1 MKKSLFVLLLS
12 AALFVVGCK
21 VYDDTELK
29 GKVDNLETRV
39 TNLENALQ
47 SQVEALKAL
56 IDKKA
61 DGIAIESVTPYLV
74 EGVVKGYTV
83 LYTDGSKYTIVCGD
97 KGEPGKDG
105 LDGNDGL
112 TPTVYQGADG
122 EYYWAIGTT
131 PLLDGNGDPI
141 PVTGQPLVPQFLVY
155 QGSLYY
161 SFDGFETAANA
172 GKVAVEL
179 ESIVKDVVVD
189 DPEVGFVSFYLN
201 DEAGTVV
208 TLPMEKPF
216 GLEFKE
222 LAGLGIVA
230 GATIPIEYTL
240 NGGDA
245 ETVVDVMANNGY
257 EAVVV
262 PDAEGKGG
270 VVNVTAPDP
279 VVSGKVLV
287 FADNGKGK
295 TSIKA
300 LTFEAEATSVVV
312 KEADVTAIA
321 TLGEEVKLEV
331 TSNMEYKVVIEET
344 AQSWIHVKLPT
355 KATTTSTVELIVDAN
370 TTGVPRDGQVDIVAL
385 DGKSVLE
392 TIILHQEAADP
403 VVLNGEKS
411 FATIQEAITEAA
423 KLEAGAAAVITL
435 APGEYAEHVLIDKVA
450 ANITIE
456 GASAEEVSILSIEV
470 LKTAVTLKNL
480 TLKPVGE
487 YTPTLEEVS
496 GGYKYPFG
504 LYVFRAGYGVVLDGV
519 TLYMKDAHANT
530 TGLFFVNN
538 DPADVGPYRD
548 AIRNCV
554 LGEKEAD
561 YTRRNAQI
569 YGAHMDIVDNVI
581 STGHRDYAIR
591 IGGNVACDVK
601 ISGNKFYNSYAPIAN
616 KGAGFAID
624 FYALVQSNVVL
635 GENECDDT
643 FTALYGSTTA
653 STDGDP
659 TAAEKGNTFTPAMQL
674 ADGGVLV
681 PKTAEFPY
689 AYRADDSWWATEPLP
704 GVAGDWNRSVA
715 MSSKYVFM
723 PRQKGGETNI
733 YYFEIM
739 KPWIVKELDMTKV
752 VVGAS
757 THTVSGCQV
766 IKDGDKESLLVCN
779 LRLNE
784 TQTFRVY
791 KYDDVEAPAEV
802 VLEYVNDGGGLRIG
816 DKMTFNGTWQDGEI
830 VLVNYFNYG
839 AAYIFK
845 VENGVVNPVPVVTN
859 PVLNAIKEKVG
870 VEYAGTNMAHLVKFG
885 QNEYLFADRSFA
897 NAPAVLT
904 LDGETF
910 TCEGN
915 WNIGRNAAV
924 VRFFT
929 LEGKDYMAMLSR
941 QASSNTAGYDIFIV
955 PIDSSKSLYENL
967 SGKTLDDAA
976 KVPVI
981 DTPTAANGNGTAD
994 IAVQIIDGKAY
1005 VAVLVTNNLVSVFQ
1019 FDGIEI
1025 ATGSV
1030 TGPGDATIV
1039 PGGDF

>member
-97 KGEPGKDG
+97 KGEPGNDG
-105 LDGNDGL
+105 TDGNDGL
-112 TPTVYQGADG
+112 TPTVYLGADG

-141 PVTGQPLVPQFLVY
+141 PVTGQPVVPQFTVFEGY
-155 QGSLYY
+155 LYY
-161 SFDGFETAANA
+161 SFDGFQTYANA

-179 ESIVKDVVVD
+179 ESIVKNVVVD
-189 DPEVGFVSFYLN
+189 DPEEGFVSFYLN

-230 GATIPIEYTL
+230 GATIPFEYTL

-300 LTFEAEATSVVV
+300 LTFEAEATAVVV

-331 TSNMEYKVVIEET
+331 TSNMEYDVVIEET
-344 AQSWIHVKLPT
+344 AQTWIHVKAPT

-370 TTGVPRDGQVDIVAL
+370 TTGAPRDGQVDIVAL

-403 VVLNGEKS
+403 VVLNGAQG
-411 FATIQEAITEAA
+411 FATIQEAIT
-423 KLEAGAAAVITL
+423 AAAALTEG
-435 APGEYAEHVLIDKVA
+435 P
-450 ANITIE
+450 ANITISA
-456 GASAEEVSILSIEV
+456 GAYPEDVKIEDLPVELVIAGAAQADVTVQSFMVKNSAVTIKDLSIIPV
-470 LKTAVTLKNL
+470 ATSL
-480 TLKPVGE
+480 PVG
-487 YTPTLEEVS
+487 YKNAANPTGVSLFQSDKALVLDNVLIDMVINESASGSALIIEGDATVSSIVKNSTFKGHGGRIVQSYAAHIQFIDNVFEGSYVS
-496 GGYKYPFG
+496 GGS
-504 LYVFRAGYGVVLDGV
+504 
-519 TLYMKDAHANT
+519 N
-530 TGLFFVNN
+530 
-538 DPADVGPYRD
+538 
-548 AIRNCV
+548 
-554 LGEKEAD
+554 
-561 YTRRNAQI
+561 
-569 YGAHMDIVDNVI
+569 
-581 STGHRDYAIR
+581 YAIR
-591 IGGNVACDVK
+591 MRSEGNDVVL
-601 ISGNKFYNSYAPIAN
+601 SGNKFSALTEGGYAL
-616 KGAGFAID
+616 D
-624 FYALVQSNVVL
+624 FYSDFQGKVVL
-635 GENECDDT
+635 GDGVEDNNEAGENIV
-643 FTALYGSTTA
+643 ALYRGTGTYDI
-653 STDGDP
+653 TKTEFNP
-659 TAAEKGNTFTPAMQL
+659 PMMQI
-674 ADGGVLV
+674 DGGILV
-681 PKTAEFPY
+681 PKAVEFPY

-752 VVGAS
+752 VVGES

-766 IKDGDKESLLVCN
+766 VKDGDKESLLVCN
-779 LRLNE
+779 LRLSE

-816 DKMTFNGTWQDGEI
+816 DKMTFNGTWQNGEI
-830 VLVNYFNYG
+830 VLVNHLNYG

-859 PVLNAIKEKVG
+859 PVLNAIKDKVG
-870 VEYAGTNMAHLVKFG
+870 VDYAGTNMAHLVKFG

-967 SGKTLDDAA
+967 SGKTLDDVA

-994 IAVQIIDGKAY
+994 MAVQIIDGKAY
-1005 VAVLVTNNLVSVFQ
+1005 VAVLITNNLVSVFQ

>member
-39 TNLENALQ
+39 TNLENSLQ

-105 LDGNDGL
+105 QDGNDGL

-131 PLLDGNGDPI
+131 PLLDGNGQPI
-141 PVTGQPLVPQFLVY
+141 PVTGQPLVPLFVVY
-155 QGSLYY
+155 EGSIYY
-161 SFDGFETAANA
+161 SFDGENFANA

-189 DPEVGFVSFYLN
+189 DPEEGFVSFYLN

-370 TTGVPRDGQVDIVAL
+370 TTGAPRDGQVDIVAL

-403 VVLNGEKS
+403 VVLNGEKG

-456 GASAEEVSILSIEV
+456 GASAAEVSILSIEV
-470 LKTAVTLKNL
+470 LKSAVTLKNL

-496 GGYKYPFG
+496 AGYNYPFG

-538 DPADVGPYRD
+538 DPTDVGPSRD

-569 YGAHMDIVDNVI
+569 YGAHIDIEDNVI

-624 FYALVQSNVVL
+624 FYALVSSNVVL

-681 PKTAEFPY
+681 PRTLNYPY
-689 AYRADDSWWATEPLP
+689 VVNKGDDSPIVLSTNNRVLALDDEYVYLP
-704 GVAGDWNRSVA
+704 QQNQGIVQRFPIGKPEAIENVAVALENGLHNLSGIAVAPKADGGSVILVSTLANSGKTFGVKTIING
-715 MSSKYVFM
+715 
-723 PRQKGGETNI
+723 
-733 YYFEIM
+733 
-739 KPWIVKELDMTKV
+739 V
-752 VVGAS
+752 VS
-757 THTVSGCQV
+757 
-766 IKDGDKESLLVCN
+766 ES
-779 LRLNE
+779 
-784 TQTFRVY
+784 
-791 KYDDVEAPAEV
+791 P
-802 VLEYVNDGGGLRIG
+802 VLEYVSEGERLG
-816 DKMTFNGTWQDGEI
+816 DKISFEGTWEKGEI
-830 VLVNYFNYG
+830 IAVDYG
-839 AAYIFK
+839 SGHRVFSFA
-845 VENGVVNPVPVVTN
+845 VENGVVNQTPAKSEVLKDTDPDKGNAFSEIAKYSDTEWIYCASNMSFTPTIYTRNGAAFSN
-859 PVLNAIKEKVG
+859 PV
-870 VEYAGTNMAHLVKFG
+870 
-885 QNEYLFADRSFA
+885 
-897 NAPAVLT
+897 T
-904 LDGETF
+904 LSL
-910 TCEGN
+910 
-915 WNIGRNAAV
+915 GRNMIAA
-924 VRFFT
+924 RFFKAG
-929 LEGKDYMAMLSR
+929 GKDYMAFASFLRGSYTDVEIAILPIDR
-941 QASSNTAGYDIFIV
+941 SKTLADNLAGKTASDLTIIPVPGPGASSTNSMGCFDFRIREIEGVLYLAAVMYDNVF
-955 PIDSSKSLYENL
+955 YM
-967 SGKTLDDAA
+967 T
-976 KVPVI
+976 KV
-981 DTPTAANGNGTAD
+981 DLA
-994 IAVQIIDGKAY
+994 
-1005 VAVLVTNNLVSVFQ
+1005 S
-1019 FDGIEI
+1019 
-1025 ATGSV
+1025 GSV